1 MKYTGLSLGPQS
13 PNFVPGCLAQLSEEP
28 SQSCRER
35 PEFVGIVEEEISV
48 KWWATFY
55 LDLHHITHNMY
66 SSGSQTII

>member
-48 KWWATFY
+48 K
-55 LDLHHITHNMY
+55 
-66 SSGSQTII
+66 